1 MQSDKDK
8 RREKDIVSL
17 ILMLLPLE
25 IYLVPPSRARLEDQT
40 HWETPTVSSAQCH
53 TQTQVGPVSVM
64 KSSEKL
70 EKKNLLLFLVICF
83 YLRSR
88 SPVAHS
94 QWLHYMQI
102 TLTYV
107 LKRPQSNTGWPHWPH
122 LGLERCSSS
131 DLLTSRVENSTL
143 QWWLTPPFS
152 DLTVRKLGY
161 ACAHHLARHFSLPL
175 IPLFHT
181 SPCSFTV

>member
-64 KSSEKL
+64 KSTEKL
-70 EKKNLLLFLVICF
+70 EKKLTSVFSYMLLFKVTEPRCTF
-83 YLRSR
+83 A
-88 SPVAHS
+88 VAS
-94 QWLHYMQI
+94 LY
-102 TLTYV
+102 TDNTYV
-107 LKRPQSNTGWPHWPH
+107 RT
-122 LGLERCSSS
+122 
-131 DLLTSRVENSTL
+131 
-143 QWWLTPPFS
+143 
-152 DLTVRKLGY
+152 
-161 ACAHHLARHFSLPL
+161 
-175 IPLFHT
+175 
-181 SPCSFTV
+181 